1 MPSRGVGSTCTRC
14 QERKVRC
21 SHTLGRPKRR
31 VDGELGGSATKRPRR
46 AEVQAEG
53 GLEERKVRALE
64 KIAAQLERVG
74 DQLEGMG
81 GEARLGNDLA
91 ALVYMRDTQFESV
104 DWAHRDRLAE
114 LATRSGE
121 LDIERKWRED
131 QEGKGGKSK
140 GA

>member
-1 MPSRGVGSTCTRC
+1 MPSRRIGSTCTQC

-21 SHTLGRPKRR
+21 SHTLGRPKWRA
-31 VDGELGGSATKRPRR
+31 DGEQGGSASKRLKR
-46 AEVQAEG
+46 AEGES
-53 GLEERKVRALE
+53 LEDRKVRALE

-74 DQLEGMG
+74 DRLEGMG

-91 ALVYMRDTQFESV
+91 TLVYMRDTQFESV
-104 DWAHRDRLAE
+104 DWAHRHWLAE
-114 LATRSGE
+114 LAARSRE

-131 QEGKGGKSK
+131 QEGKGNKSK

>member
-1 MPSRGVGSTCTRC
+1 MA
-14 QERKVRC
+14 C
-21 SHTLGRPKRR
+21 SHCQGRVKRR
-31 VDGELGGSATKRPRR
+31 AEGEQGGSAMKRLRR
-46 AEVQAEG
+46 AEIRTEG
-53 GLEERKVRALE
+53 LE

-74 DQLEGMG
+74 DRLERMG

-131 QEGKGGKSK
+131 QEESGGKSK